1 MLQID
6 TLPPYTTLI
15 DSAIDSQ
22 QVLCAYDTLF
32 TPMDKVEPVL
42 HKSLFTHH
50 LLPVKNSHE
59 ITIQHHGSP
68 GWLFIF
74 IALSIGLICLFLR
87 HKQLSLVELLHSA
100 IDSRAMDRMLRDA
113 NLTHATDQAI
123 IAPLMLIPIS
133 LIGYHAFIPHISNV
147 WLDILQ
153 YLLLVVVCCAIYF
166 TRNGILRF
174 IGNAFENRESVHI
187 YLSSNYIY
195 HLLYGIVATA
205 FAFFI
210 FYTDYAGQTFLYILY
225 GIIALLFAIRFLRG
239 MQLILTYSKTPKLY
253 LFYYLCILE
262 IVPIIVLIKVVNYS

>member
-1 MLQID
+1 
-6 TLPPYTTLI
+6 
-15 DSAIDSQ
+15 
-22 QVLCAYDTLF
+22 
-32 TPMDKVEPVL
+32 
-42 HKSLFTHH
+42 
-50 LLPVKNSHE
+50 
-59 ITIQHHGSP
+59 
-68 GWLFIF
+68 
-74 IALSIGLICLFLR
+74 
-87 HKQLSLVELLHSA
+87 
-100 IDSRAMDRMLRDA
+100 
-113 NLTHATDQAI
+113 
-123 IAPLMLIPIS
+123 MLIPIS
-133 LIGYHAFIPHISNV
+133 LIGYHAFIPHVSNT
-147 WLDILQ
+147 WIDILQ
-153 YLLLVVVCCAIYF
+153 YLLLVVVCCTIYF

-225 GIIALLFAIRFLRG
+225 GIIALLFIIRFLRG